1 MRMQIPYRHTGVGL
15 GVAALTV
22 GALVLGVSWS
32 VTKAADDP
40 ELGSLSG
47 KVTATKSFQG
57 AEVYIRNVDKHVL
70 YMVYTEAGRYEA
82 VKLLPGKYQVSVKKN
97 GFSGDVKTLD
107 VKPGSTLTADFALQ
121 EGSYAPG
128 QLAVFNG
135 PGNPRPQPTPVSY
148 DELYPPGPGKAV
160 VERTCVACHGI
171 NFLPTH
177 RGGWT
182 QASAN
187 AALDLMMNAGGKT
200 TRGTG
205 MITPEMMSLQDRE
218 AVVAYLAKNFA
229 PNGSVRSVKVE
240 DYPIDEKALGRA
252 MYIEYYLPL
261 DPPSTDAKGGPMGR
275 GRRAQEPHF
284 DAKGNVWYTDR
295 GIPNRIGMVDPR
307 TAEFHDYVLPVPTAD
322 PHGLTVDAQGH
333 VWWSET
339 RGFHLGQLDPKTNE
353 MQRYDM
359 NINGDMEG
367 AQGHTPVLDSK
378 QNIFFSVIIGN
389 KIGKWDR
396 TTQKVVK
403 LYDPPTK
410 NSYPYGIFID
420 KDDKIWFAEYAGCN
434 ITRFDPI
441 TEKFT
446 EFPPLTKPCQIRRL
460 GMDGK
465 GIVWFGI
472 YSHGKLGKLDPAT
485 GKMVEYK
492 LPLAYAQ
499 PYDAWPDADGNVWI
513 PDDGQGGTLIKFDPK
528 TEKFTYF
535 PAPQEGDMPKLAIT
549 RQGAIWYTP
558 RSAVN
563 AAAGVLYP
571 DKTKIT
577 SLGAYY

>member
-1 MRMQIPYRHTGVGL
+1 MNVRCSHRRARVHL
-15 GVAALTV
+15 SV
-22 GALVLGVSWS
+22 GALILGASWALLQ
-32 VTKAADDP
+32 AADGP

-47 KVTATKSFQG
+47 KVTAAEPFQG
-57 AEVYIRNVDKHVL
+57 AQVYIRNVDKHVL
-70 YMVYTEAGRYEA
+70 YMVYTAAGRYDA
-82 VKLLPGKYQVSVKKN
+82 VKLLPGKYDVSVKKK
-97 GFSGDVKTLD
+97 GFSSDVKSLD

-121 EGSYAPG
+121 EGAYTPA
-128 QLAVFNG
+128 QIAVFDG
-135 PGNPRPQPTPVSY
+135 PGTPRPQPKLVTY
-148 DELYPPGPGKAV
+148 DELYPSGPGKAV

-182 QASAN
+182 EQSAN
-187 AALDLMMNAGGKT
+187 AAIDLMTNAGGKT

-205 MITPEMMSLQDRE
+205 MITPQMMSPQDRQ
-218 AVVAYLAKNFA
+218 ATVAYLAKNYA
-229 PNGSVRSVKVE
+229 PSLPVRAVKVE
-240 DYPIDEKALGRA
+240 DYPIDEKVLGKA
-252 MYIEYYLPL
+252 MYVEYYLPL
-261 DPPSTDAKGGPMGR
+261 DPPSSTAKAGPMGS

-284 DAKGNVWYTDR
+284 DANGNVWYTDR

-339 RGFHLGQLDPKTNE
+339 RGFHLGRLDPKTNE

-359 NINGDMEG
+359 NITGDLEG
-367 AQGHTPVLDSK
+367 AQGHTPVLDSH
-378 QNIFFSVIIGN
+378 QDIWFSVIIGN

-396 TTQKVVK
+396 ATQKVVK

-410 NSYPYGIFID
+410 NSYPYGIFVD
-420 KDDKIWFAEYAGCN
+420 KNDKIWFAEYAGCN
-434 ITRFDPI
+434 ITRFDPV

-460 GMDGK
+460 GMDAK

-472 YSHGKLGKLDPAT
+472 YSHGKLGRLDPAT
-485 GKMVEYK
+485 GKMTEYE
-492 LPLAYAQ
+492 LPLKYSE
-499 PYDAWPDADGNVWI
+499 PYDAWPDAEGNVWV

-535 PAPQEGDMPKLAIT
+535 PAPQNGDMPKLAIT

-558 RSAVN
+558 RSSVN
-563 AAAGVLYP
+563 AATGVLYP
-571 DKTKIT
+571 DKSKVTT
-577 SLGAYY
+577 LGAYY